1 MNEYKDKHVNIRIT
15 KTVHKQIENI
25 KKEMEKEQ
33 GMVFSR
39 SQVMFMLIVRGIQ
52 KYIEDKLY
60 PNEHP

>member
-1 MNEYKDKHVNIRIT
+1 MSEFKDKHVNIRIT
-15 KTVHKQIENI
+15 KTIHKQIESI

-52 KYIEDKLY
+52 KYVEDQVG
-60 PNEHP
+60 

>member
-1 MNEYKDKHVNIRIT
+1 MSEFKNKHVNIRIT
-15 KTVHKQIENI
+15 QTVNKQIENI

-52 KYIEDKLY
+52 KYVEDQVG
-60 PNEHP
+60 

>member
-1 MNEYKDKHVNIRIT
+1 MSDPKNKHVNIRIT
-15 KTVHKQIENI
+15 QTVNKQIENI

-52 KYIEDKLY
+52 KYVE
-60 PNEHP
+60 EQVG

>member
-1 MNEYKDKHVNIRIT
+1 MSEFKNKHVNIRIT
-15 KTVHKQIENI
+15 QTVNKQIENI

-52 KYIEDKLY
+52 KYIEDQVG
-60 PNEHP
+60 

>member
-1 MNEYKDKHVNIRIT
+1 MSEFKDKHVNIRIT
-15 KTVHKQIENI
+15 KTVNKQIENI

-52 KYIEDKLY
+52 KYVE
-60 PNEHP
+60 EQVG

>member
-1 MNEYKDKHVNIRIT
+1 MSEFKDKHVNIRIT
-15 KTVHKQIENI
+15 KTVNKQIESI

-52 KYIEDKLY
+52 KYVE
-60 PNEHP
+60 EQVG